1 MCFLYLFDISY
12 NIRKHKSYT
21 IRNYERE
28 TKYDKFMK
36 AIKQVVPEKL
46 VSIPNQLAS
55 IKDKKEDFV
64 VLPDNIDKVREYI
77 LSSVS

>member
-1 MCFLYLFDISY
+1 
-12 NIRKHKSYT
+12 
-21 IRNYERE
+21 
-28 TKYDKFMK
+28 MK